1 MRQGVST
8 PSRASETC
16 RSDQRC
22 LKHDSRPL
30 RVQLASGLSF
40 AGAQRASSR
49 FLAGSDP
56 RPAVRRA
63 QEAVA
68 ERGVREALRTSRT
81 YVTGLW
87 ARLNGQQPPGQS
99 ALPFGMLPPVSNA
112 GAPVAAARAVA
123 SWRCGG
129 RACC

>member
-1 MRQGVST
+1 M
-8 PSRASETC
+8 
-16 RSDQRC
+16 
-22 LKHDSRPL
+22 
-30 RVQLASGLSF
+30 QLATGLSF

-49 FLAGSDP
+49 FLAGNDT

-68 ERGVREALRTSRT
+68 ERGVREALQTSRT

-112 GAPVAAARAVA
+112 GAPPGPRSATLRSSRRAPSTHTRARRVQRRAG
-123 SWRCGG
+123 STWRRCSCG
-129 RACC
+129 